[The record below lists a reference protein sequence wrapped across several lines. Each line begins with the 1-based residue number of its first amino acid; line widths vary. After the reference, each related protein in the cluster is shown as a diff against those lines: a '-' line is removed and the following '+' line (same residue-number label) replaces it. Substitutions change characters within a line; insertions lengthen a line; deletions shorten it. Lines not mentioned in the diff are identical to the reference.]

1 MQYLIDL
8 LPEMS
13 TEIALIMGLC
23 GLSLAFIVVNYILWK
38 RAAKACQTVKD
49 QRQTITDKDGEISSL
64 HNRIRLMGQT
74 MRHKD
79 KDIMSL
85 EAVER
90 CVQAETPAKEFQ
102 RLTDS
107 DYMDITL
114 GSISEEAK
122 IKESQ

>member
-1 MQYLIDL
+1 MT
-8 LPEMS
+8 
-13 TEIALIMGLC
+13 TEGITIIGLC
-23 GLSLAFIVVNYILWK
+23 GLSLTFIIVNYILWK
-38 RAAKACQTVKD
+38 RAVTACQTVKD

-74 MRHKD
+74 MQHKD

-90 CVQAETPAKEFQ
+90 CVQAETPKEFQ